1 MKFYFNCVFFVA
13 MASAFSQC
21 SSTFKLQEK
30 APFAIK
36 EVYFQKWVAG
46 VKGGGSGMN
55 VYIVSKENISN
66 NIKLDSIY
74 FREDKAKIEVDL
86 SESNLFIGRFI
97 FESNKKKD
105 VIMSND
111 PNAEYG
117 NVILKPKSKLPF
129 NLEDNECVIRYTEN
143 EKIKYFKIQNVI
155 EKRGIQYPGAKPK
168 N

>member
-1 MKFYFNCVFFVA
+1 MKFYINCLFFATIV
-13 MASAFSQC
+13 SAFSQC
-21 SSTFKLQEK
+21 SGTYILQDK
-30 APFAIK
+30 APFSLK

-55 VYIVSKENISN
+55 VYIVTTEKISN

-74 FREDKAKIEVDL
+74 FRGNKAKLEADL
-86 SESNLFIGRFI
+86 NESKLFIGRFL

-105 VIMSND
+105 VIMSNE

-117 NVILKPKSKLPF
+117 NEILKPKSKLPF

-155 EKRGIQYPGAKPK
+155 EKRGIQYPGVKPK